1 MENSRRPKIAVVGF
15 GNILM
20 GDEGVGVHIVKMMQ
34 DARYKKQDVEFIDGG
49 TSALD
54 IILSL
59 KDIDKLVVIDA
70 VKNGGIPGEIY
81 KFHNPLRGQ
90 VFTIPYEDKFSQFH
104 NSEMQKTSLHDLNLV
119 DALKIAEKL
128 GAIPK
133 EIVFIGVEPKEIAPK
148 IGLSEELKIKIPEI
162 IKTVLCEVKR

>member
-1 MENSRRPKIAVVGF
+1 MENSRRPKTAVVGF

-20 GDEGVGVHIVKMMQ
+20 GDEGVGIHVVKELQMQ
-34 DARYKKQDVEFIDGG
+34 NAKCKIRDVEFIDGG

-81 KFHNPLRGQ
+81 KFHN
-90 VFTIPYEDKFSQFH
+90 FTIPCEDKFSQFQ
-104 NSEMQKTSLHDLNLV
+104 NSGMQKTSLHDLNLV

-128 GAIPK
+128 GTLPK
-133 EIVFIGVEPKEIAPK
+133 EIVFIGVEPKEIEPK
-148 IGLSEELKIKIPEI
+148 MGLSEELKTKIPEI
-162 IKTVLCEVKR
+162 IKTVLCEVKQ

>member
-1 MENSRRPKIAVVGF
+1 MENSRRLKIAVVGF

-20 GDEGVGVHIVKMMQ
+20 GDEGIGVHVVKELQ
-34 DARYKKQDVEFIDGG
+34 NPSTVYRLPSTVELIDGG

-54 IILSL
+54 VILSL
-59 KDIDKLVVIDA
+59 KDIEKLVVIDA

-81 KFHNPLRGQ
+81 KFHNFTPDFHRGQ
-90 VFTIPYEDKFSQFH
+90 

-128 GAIPK
+128 GAVPK
-133 EIVFIGVEPKEIAPK
+133 EIVLIGVEPKEIEPK
-148 IGLSEELKIKIPEI
+148 MELSEEIRNKIPEI
-162 IKTVLCEVKR
+162 IKTVLCEVKQ

>member
-20 GDEGVGVHIVKMMQ
+20 GDEGVGVHVINELSKVQCPKSNVQ
-34 DARYKKQDVEFIDGG
+34 LIDGG

-54 IILSL
+54 VILSL
-59 KDIDKLVVIDA
+59 KDIDKLVVVDA

-81 KFHNPLRGQ
+81 KFHN
-90 VFTIPYEDKFSQFH
+90 FTIPYEDKFSQFH